1 MKKTSVYLT
10 EEEAADLRRL
20 AVRDGRSQAE
30 LIRDG
35 IRRVIGEAEPHARA
49 FTSLGKG
56 RGGGQPYRRWSS
68 PELYDKSFGG
78 DDGSHR

>member
-20 AVRDGRSQAE
+20 AVREGKPQAE

-35 IRRVIGEAEPHARA
+35 IRRVIDDAQSRPRE
-49 FTSLGKG
+49 FKSLGKG
-56 RGGGQPYRRWSS
+56 RGGGKPYRPWRSKKV
-68 PELYDKSFGG
+68 YDKAFGA
-78 DDGSHR
+78 D